1 MIDAAAIARDTAAL
15 VQAPSLTG
23 DERPALERLG
33 ELAAALGL
41 DAELHEHDLAA
52 LRAHPDH
59 PGEEAPRDELL
70 GLSVSLPGTRPGRI
84 ALNGHVD
91 VVGVGNEPW
100 THEPFSGTLADGH
113 VHGRGS
119 VDMKG
124 GVVAALHALA
134 ELREGERPEVVL
146 QAVASEEDGGLGT
159 FAALERDAA
168 FDAVLIPEPTGYEVV
183 CAQAG
188 ALTFHVTVRGRA
200 AHAAMRLA
208 GRSALDRYVGLHLA
222 IQAHER
228 EINRTVEHPAMQ
240 ALALPYPINV
250 GLIEGGEWSSS
261 VPDRVVFEG
270 RLGVPLGRELGAA
283 RAAFEAALD
292 DGESPPVEIEWTGGQ
307 FAPGATPPDDPWVA
321 KVAAAV
327 QAERGAPARL
337 TGVPYGADMRLYCAR
352 GIPAV
357 MVGTPGLELAH
368 AVDERV
374 RVDDLAS
381 VARII
386 VRAVRSAG

>member
-33 ELAAALGL
+33 ELAAALAL
-41 DAELHEHDLAA
+41 DAELLERDLAA

-168 FDAVLIPEPTGYEVV
+168 FDAVLIPEPTGFEVV

-228 EINRTVEHPAMQ
+228 EINRSVEHPAMQ

-270 RLGVPLGRELGAA
+270 RLGVPLGRQLGAA

-292 DGESPPVEIEWTGGQ
+292 DGESPPV
-307 FAPGATPPDDPWVA
+307 
-321 KVAAAV
+321 
-327 QAERGAPARL
+327 
-337 TGVPYGADMRLYCAR
+337 
-352 GIPAV
+352 
-357 MVGTPGLELAH
+357 
-368 AVDERV
+368 
-374 RVDDLAS
+374 
-381 VARII
+381 
-386 VRAVRSAG
+386 